1 MKTETRTM
9 SVVVVSHACVVDV
22 NQEPFL
28 ALASRGVRVRVIAP
42 EALRTDIR
50 GTIRFGALDGLDT
63 VALPVR
69 TGGYGP
75 RLKQAGV
82 HLISYKQLA
91 GAVASAQPS
100 LLYAEEEPWSMT
112 TWQVARLARRLG
124 VPFAFH
130 QSQNVA
136 KRLPP
141 PFEKMRRSI
150 LKRAAGATV
159 RLEGPARILRDQGFD
174 KPLLS
179 IPNVVD
185 PARFDAA
192 PSYTDLPKPVLGFVG
207 RLVHSKG
214 VLAFLRASAAAIG
227 AKGSVLVA
235 GDGPLAY
242 EARRLSSALG
252 LNATFTG
259 PVAHGEI
266 GGVFA
271 SMDVCAVP
279 SRTTKGWKEQFGRV
293 VVEANAAGV
302 PVVVTECGELPATV
316 RATGGGIVVGENDDA
331 ALAEAL
337 GRLAKDK
344 RLRTQLGETGR
355 RNARERFTPEAVAAD
370 LDGFFRKLVDTE

>member
-1 MKTETRTM
+1 MKTETRRL

-28 ALASRGVRVRVIAP
+28 ALARRGVRVRVIAP
-42 EALRTDIR
+42 DALRTDIR
-50 GTIRFGALDGLDT
+50 GTIRFAALDGLDT
-63 VALPVR
+63 VALPIR
-69 TGGYGP
+69 SGGYGP
-75 RLKQAGV
+75 CTKQAGV
-82 HLISYKQLA
+82 HLISYKHLASAVA
-91 GAVASAQPS
+91 GAQPA
-100 LLYAEEEPWSMT
+100 LVYAEEEPWSFT

-141 PFEKMRRSI
+141 PFEAMRRSI
-150 LKRAAGATV
+150 LRRAAGATV
-159 RLEGPARILRDQGFD
+159 RLEGPASILRDQGFH

-185 PARFDAA
+185 PARFDATPA
-192 PSYTDLPKPVLGFVG
+192 YPNLKGPVLGFVG
-207 RLVHSKG
+207 RLVHEKG
-214 VLAFLRASAAAIG
+214 VLAFLRAAAAAIG
-227 AKGSVLVA
+227 TKGSVLVA

-242 EARRLSSALG
+242 EARRLSSSLN
-252 LNATFTG
+252 LNAVFTG

-271 SMDVCAVP
+271 SMDVVAVP

-331 ALAEAL
+331 ALAGAL
-337 GRLAKDK
+337 MSLASDRK
-344 RLRTQLGETGR
+344 LRAKLGETGR
-355 RNARERFTPEAVAAD
+355 RAARERFTPEAVAAD
-370 LDGFFRKLVDTE
+370 LDEFFRKLVVQR